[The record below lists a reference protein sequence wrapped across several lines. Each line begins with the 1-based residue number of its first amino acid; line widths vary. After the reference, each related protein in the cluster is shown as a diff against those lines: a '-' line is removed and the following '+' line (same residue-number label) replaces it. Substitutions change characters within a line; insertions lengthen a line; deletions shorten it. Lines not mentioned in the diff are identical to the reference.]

1 MFTALLVT
9 SGEDAF
15 IGLTD
20 EATEGTFVWVDG
32 DVTTLTV
39 INFASDEPN
48 NAGDQ
53 DCVVLNW
60 LGNPFNTANN
70 LQCSADTFALCERI
84 LA

>member
-1 MFTALLVT
+1 MFTALLVIP
-9 SGEDAF
+9 GEDAF

-20 EATEGTFVWVDG
+20 EATEGIFVWVDG
-32 DVTTLTV
+32 DVTTLAE
-39 INFASDEPN
+39 INFASGEPN

-60 LGNPFNTANN
+60 FGNPFNTAND
-70 LQCSADTFALCERI
+70 LQCSADAFALCERI

>member
-9 SGEDAF
+9 PGEDAF

-20 EATEGTFVWVDG
+20 EGTEGTFVWVNG
-32 DVTTLTV
+32 DPTTLAE
-39 INFASDEPN
+39 INFAPNEPN

-60 LGNPFNTANN
+60 IDNPSNTAND
-70 LQCSADTFALCERI
+70 LQCSADAFALCERI